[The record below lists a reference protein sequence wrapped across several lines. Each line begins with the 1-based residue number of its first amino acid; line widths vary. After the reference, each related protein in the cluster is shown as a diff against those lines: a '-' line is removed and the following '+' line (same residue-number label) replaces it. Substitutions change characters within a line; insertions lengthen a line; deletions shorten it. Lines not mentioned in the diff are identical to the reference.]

1 MIDRNDGG
9 CGDEGG
15 KTIRRVRRSAGA
27 PISALA
33 AALILFFAPSGQA
46 ERATPESQAEIQLSF
61 APVVKK
67 AAPAVVNIFAEKLV
81 QSRLTPMMGDP
92 FFERFMR
99 RFGGPRVN
107 RRRIERSL
115 GSGVI
120 VSEDGLVV
128 TNQHVIADAV
138 EITVALNDRR
148 EFRAEVLLAD
158 DKSDLAV
165 LHLLDAEGLPYL
177 EFGDSD
183 AMEVGDLVLA
193 IGNPFGVG
201 QTVTTGI
208 LSASARTASGGQIFL
223 QTDAAI
229 NPGNSGGALVD
240 MRGRLVGV
248 NSAILTRSGGSN
260 GIGFAIP
267 ATLAAQAVR
276 QARSGA
282 MRLSR
287 PWLGVALQAVDS
299 EIAESLGMRRPQGVI
314 LTDVAPDSPFAEAQ
328 LGAGTVV
335 LSVDG
340 EPIND
345 AGELAF
351 RLNTLGVGSTARL
364 GVMRRGR
371 ESQVDIR
378 LIAAPETPPR
388 DEREISGRASLAGLG
403 VANLNPALAEELGAA
418 LDRKAAAS
426 LGAARG
432 VVVLRARGYSARY
445 GLRAGDILRVYN
457 GVEIETVDQLAALVR
472 EEPRMGS
479 LELERGGR
487 SLSLRIR

>member
-1 MIDRNDGG
+1 MPTGFSNRAAPPI
-9 CGDEGG
+9 
-15 KTIRRVRRSAGA
+15 SAGA
-27 PISALA
+27 LVMAAILALA
-33 AALILFFAPSGQA
+33 AAGPAWAQGAP
-46 ERATPESQAEIQLSF
+46 ERVAPGSQAEIQLSY

-67 AAPAVVNIFAEKLV
+67 AAPAVVNIYAEKLV
-81 QSRLTPMMGDP
+81 RRRASPMMADP

-99 RFGGPRVN
+99 RFRGPGFTRE
-107 RRRIERSL
+107 RIERSL

-120 VSEDGLVV
+120 VDESGLVV
-128 TNQHVIADAV
+128 TNQHVIAGAV

-148 EFRAEVLLAD
+148 EFTAEVLLAD
-158 DKSDLAV
+158 EGSDLAV
-165 LHLLDAEGLPYL
+165 LQLDDPAELPFL

-208 LSASARTASGGQIFL
+208 LSAAARTTSGGQTFL

-287 PWLGVALQAVDS
+287 PWLGVAAQVVDAT
-299 EIAESLGMRRPQGVI
+299 IAGSLGLRRPQGVI
-314 LTDVAPDSPFAEAQ
+314 LQEVAPQSPFAAAG
-328 LGAGTVV
+328 LGPGSVV
-335 LSVDG
+335 LSVEG
-340 EPIND
+340 EPID
-345 AGELAF
+345 DPGELSF
-351 RLNTLGVGSTARL
+351 RLNTLGVGATAAL
-364 GVMRRGR
+364 EVLDRRGR
-371 ESQVDIR
+371 RQEARID

-388 DEREISGRASLAGLG
+388 REREISGRTSLSGLAI
-403 VANLNPALAEELGAA
+403 ANLNPALAEELG
-418 LDRKAAAS
+418 RQ
-426 LGAARG
+426 LGRPARARLSAESG
-432 VVVLRARGYSARY
+432 VVVIGARGRAARY
-445 GLRAGDILRVYN
+445 GLRAGDLLRVYN
-457 GVEIETVDQLAALVR
+457 GYAIDAVEDLVDVIEAEPGL
-472 EEPRMGS
+472 EELLFDRD
-479 LELERGGR
+479 GR
-487 SLSLRIR
+487 RLTLRLR